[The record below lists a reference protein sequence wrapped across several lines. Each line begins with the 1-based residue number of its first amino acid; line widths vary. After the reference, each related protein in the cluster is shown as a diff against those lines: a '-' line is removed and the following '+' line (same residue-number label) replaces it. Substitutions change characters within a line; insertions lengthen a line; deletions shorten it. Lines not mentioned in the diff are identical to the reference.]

1 MINLTNLTKSFETFK
16 TATPFN
22 HCIVDNFFQPDV
34 AQQLEAEFLDYDSDK
49 WFCYKNALEDKKV
62 LVDWSNFPKT
72 TYSAFQYLNSHPFVE
87 LLGQLTGNQLYPD
100 SGLHGGG
107 WHIHGTGGNLNPHL
121 DYNIH
126 PKLGLQRK
134 LNIIV
139 YMSSD
144 LKEEHGGHLGLWA
157 TDAATHRPNDIVKEV
172 APVFN
177 RAIIFDTTQNSWHG
191 MSRPLVQPEGIYR
204 KSLAIYY
211 LCQPPADTD
220 PRGRALYAPRE
231 DQKNIAGIEQL
242 ITLRAG
248 LETSKLVYR
257 K

>member
-1 MINLTNLTKSFETFK
+1 MINLTNLTKSFESFN
-16 TATPFN
+16 TAAPFN
-22 HCIVDNFFQPDV
+22 HCVVDNFFQDNV
-34 AQQLEAEFLDYDSDK
+34 AQQLESEFLDYNSEK
-49 WFCYKNALEDKKV
+49 WFCYKNDLEDKKV
-62 LVDWSNFPKT
+62 LVDWSNFPKA

-87 LLGQLTGNQLYPD
+87 LLSQLTNTQLYPD

-139 YMSSD
+139 YMSSN
-144 LKEEHGGHLGLWA
+144 LKEEHGGHLGFWS
-157 TDAATHRPNDIVKEV
+157 TDTGTHRPKDLVKEV
-172 APVFN
+172 APIFN
-177 RAIIFDTTQNSWHG
+177 RAVIFDTTQNSWHG

-211 LCQPPADTD
+211 LCQPPTDTD

-231 DQKNIAGIEQL
+231 EQKSIAGIEEL
-242 ITLRAG
+242 ISLRAG